1 MAAPCTHV
9 VGLRATF
16 SVAITFCLLSDDSA
30 LATGLNAAS
39 ATSLNLLS
47 TSCNL
52 DLWPPKLRS
61 WSFPALARIEHLCQ
75 FALKSVTSLLKYCVY
90 KFDNRRTKSVV
101 YVDIECVQDMIWT
114 WQKCKQHCFSRIDY
128 LSVRTKIR
136 CFLGGLCVCVCIKL
150 LLPCWSCCSLLHYSK
165 YSLQHISILRDLPKQ
180 ICKLSLMVISDGL
193 SVSTACCTSVSVNV
207 CCYGLNS
214 TYCGKS

>member
-61 WSFPALARIEHLCQ
+61 WSFPALAHIEHLCQ

-101 YVDIECVQDMIWT
+101 YVDIECVQGMIWT

-136 CFLGGLCVCVCIKL
+136 CFFGWILCVCV
-150 LLPCWSCCSLLHYSK
+150 
-165 YSLQHISILRDLPKQ
+165 
-180 ICKLSLMVISDGL
+180 LSYFFLAEVAVACYI
-193 SVSTACCTSVSVNV
+193 TACIAYSIFPFYEICLNKFVSYHWWWYLMDFQYQQLVAHQ
-207 CCYGLNS
+207 CL
-214 TYCGKS
+214 